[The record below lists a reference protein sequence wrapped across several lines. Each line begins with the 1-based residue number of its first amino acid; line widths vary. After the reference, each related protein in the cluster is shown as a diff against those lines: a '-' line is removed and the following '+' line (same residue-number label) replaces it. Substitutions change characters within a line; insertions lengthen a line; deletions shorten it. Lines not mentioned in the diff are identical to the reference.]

1 MRLLLVV
8 VLAVGVF
15 VAMEMGRAD
24 PRLCMDNREEGCMP
38 IIIFEAGAGLLAS

>member
-1 MRLLLVV
+1 MRLLL
-8 VLAVGVF
+8 LCVF

-38 IIIFEAGAGLLAS
+38 IIIF